1 MNSAAACCPARISFN
16 LLILINCI
24 LGKKY
29 VVCNSVCRSCGNPR
43 RLPEPH
49 SAESQCRLPGLY
61 RTMQSFSIGH
71 GACGPSVPCPAGSI
85 VAFSSAM
92 SHTCALLLSVG
103 LAVFLLL
110 VPPGLVKLHVV
121 QRCVGGA
128 AGASTPVG
136 LQRVWPCK
144 YCLHILSSHTASHSG
159 NVSCCE
165 CRSGV
170 RPAAL
175 C

>member
-1 MNSAAACCPARISFN
+1 MNSAAARCPVRISFD

-29 VVCNSVCRSCGNPR
+29 VVCNSVCRSCQNPR
-43 RLPEPH
+43 RLPESH
-49 SAESQCRLPGLY
+49 SADCLGFIEPCSALAL
-61 RTMQSFSIGH
+61 T
-71 GACGPSVPCPAGSI
+71 CGPSVPCPAGSI
-85 VAFSSAM
+85 VAFPSAM
-92 SHTCALLLSVG
+92 SHTCALLLSMG

-121 QRCVGGA
+121 QRCVVGA
-128 AGASTPVG
+128 TGASTPVG
-136 LQRVWPCK
+136 LQRVWLCK
-144 YCLHILSSHTASHSG
+144 YCLHTLRSHTASHSG
-159 NVSCCE
+159 NVNCCE